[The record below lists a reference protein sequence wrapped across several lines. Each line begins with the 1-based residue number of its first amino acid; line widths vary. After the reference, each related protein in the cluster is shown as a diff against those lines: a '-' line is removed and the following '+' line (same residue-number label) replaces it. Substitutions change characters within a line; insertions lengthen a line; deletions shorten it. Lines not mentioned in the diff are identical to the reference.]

1 MATLSAAVGDR
12 IDEHPGSFRPAP
24 RAPLAPTRLSA
35 ALLDPSLEDEDAGLS
50 DGAPPAAAAV
60 RLTTLTRELRRLRR
74 RKTTLEP
81 LAWAMEDSRSPR
93 IARARLRIVR
103 RRLVAVTRLRA
114 DALTDVN

>member
-1 MATLSAAVGDR
+1 M
-12 IDEHPGSFRPAP
+12 
-24 RAPLAPTRLSA
+24 
-35 ALLDPSLEDEDAGLS
+35 S
-50 DGAPPAAAAV
+50 DGAPPAAAV

-103 RRLVAVTRLRA
+103 RRLVAMTRLRA
-114 DALTDVN
+114 DALTDVS